1 MRRAIDPQMSMVR
14 FRTRALPTVIFHAS
28 ILKELPN
35 DERRFRG
42 TIRTRKPFCFGW
54 LLMLWVNAMVDYV
67 NGCLFGKMECDCL
80 KKLVCLHL

>member
-42 TIRTRKPFCFGW
+42 TMRTRKPFFFDW
-54 LLMLWVNAMVDYV
+54 LLTPWVNAMVEKV
-67 NGCLFGKMECDCL
+67 NGWQF
-80 KKLVCLHL
+80 